1 MSILELRKSILA
13 VMMAF
18 AAVAFLPACS
28 STEEAPPPEES
39 GSTVEDCIN
48 QCPEGDIQCRDACA
62 TNL

>member
-1 MSILELRKSILA
+1 M
-13 VMMAF
+13 
-18 AAVAFLPACS
+18 LPACS

-48 QCPEGDIQCRDACA
+48 QCPDGDIQCRDACA

>member
-1 MSILELRKSILA
+1 MNTLGLRKILL
-13 VMMAF
+13 
-18 AAVAFLPACS
+18 AALMTLTALIMLPACS

-48 QCPEGDIQCRDACA
+48 QCPDGDIQCRDACA